1 MSNEVAVVAS
11 SRLSSLEATPPMHVD
26 RDRSA
31 PGTRNTWRHP
41 THWFLLLLLPETQT
55 VFDVTEK
62 LMFSA
67 RGLCLSSPKA
77 GRSKGEG
84 PPGSRKVEGEVTE
97 KKNQCLQGPWAERN
111 YFGKKRK
118 TVCLEYRV
126 RCVDWERAGQSG
138 QRPSGGS
145 HKRWGR
151 FCQRVGISW
160 LLPFCTVKSFD
171 AFLDFSSILS
181 SFIDGHACLKT
192 G

>member
-31 PGTRNTWRHP
+31 PGIRNTWRHP

-77 GRSKGEG
+77 GRSQG
-84 PPGSRKVEGEVTE
+84 PPVSSKVVGEVTE
-97 KKNQCLQGPWAERN
+97 NKSMSARNLGRKELLCKEKQDSVSGVQSEVCGLGKGWTEWAE
-111 YFGKKRK
+111 
-118 TVCLEYRV
+118 TI
-126 RCVDWERAGQSG
+126 
-138 QRPSGGS
+138 GG
-145 HKRWGR
+145 
-151 FCQRVGISW
+151 F
-160 LLPFCTVKSFD
+160 P
-171 AFLDFSSILS
+171 
-181 SFIDGHACLKT
+181 
-192 G
+192 

>member
-1 MSNEVAVVAS
+1 MKWPWQPAAGSAL
-11 SRLSSLEATPPMHVD
+11 SRPRLPCMWTEIGGHFVPEYLETP
-26 RDRSA
+26 
-31 PGTRNTWRHP
+31 
-41 THWFLLLLLPETQT
+41 HWFLLLLLPEIQT

-77 GRSKGEG
+77 GRSNGEG

-97 KKNQCLQGPWAERN
+97 KKKNQCLQRPWAERN
-111 YFGKKRK
+111 YFGKKSK

-145 HKRWGR
+145 RKQWGR
-151 FCQRVGISW
+151 FLPEGQHLMAST
-160 LLPFCTVKSFD
+160 LLTVKSFD

-181 SFIDGHACLKT
+181 SFIDGHTCLKT